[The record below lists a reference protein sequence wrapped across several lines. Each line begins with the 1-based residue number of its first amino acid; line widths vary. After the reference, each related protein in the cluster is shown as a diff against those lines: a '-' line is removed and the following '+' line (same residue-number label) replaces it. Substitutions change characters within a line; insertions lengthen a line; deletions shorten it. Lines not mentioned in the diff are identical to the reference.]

1 MRNKNKFDQSAF
13 DRFCETL
20 FSISS
25 PDEVRKFL
33 TELLTDNERLDVA
46 LRWHL
51 MELLQAG
58 VSQRKIAEQLSVSLC
73 KITRGSK
80 ILKDQEGVASRKLK
94 GYDLL
99 NIEESEKIVEYS
111 TVPPP
116 KFRNKKKLYL

>member
-20 FSISS
+20 SSISS

-51 MELLQAG
+51 LELLQAG
-58 VSQRKIAEQLSVSLC
+58 VSQRKIAEKLRVSLC

-80 ILKDQEGVASRKLK
+80 ILKDLDGISSRKLK
-94 GYDLL
+94 EYDRL
-99 NIEESEKIVEYS
+99 NINEAGQD
-111 TVPPP
+111 
-116 KFRNKKKLYL
+116 R

>member
-13 DRFCETL
+13 DRFCEIL
-20 FSISS
+20 SSISS

-80 ILKDQEGVASRKLK
+80 ILKGQEGVASRKLK
-94 GYDLL
+94 GYNLL
-99 NIEESEKIVEYS
+99 NIEESEK
-111 TVPPP
+111 
-116 KFRNKKKLYL
+116 NC